1 MGVIGSLSPDFIG
14 GVAAGAFCVL
24 TGWVFS
30 LSGKVSWLSGAFSE
44 HVRTHGK
51 TRRFKYGDKPH

>member
-1 MGVIGSLSPDFIG
+1 MMGVIESLSPDFVG

-30 LSGKVSWLSGAFSE
+30 LSSKVHWLSGAFSE
-44 HVRTHGK
+44 HVRTHEK
-51 TRRFKYGDKPH
+51 RR